1 MIDKEKAIQQGINII
16 DSAKS
21 SNALFEMLQ
30 DKFPQVIKDGQVSLK
45 SIAAT
50 LGLDSSVSNISGYE
64 LTFTGKGLANALY
77 STPCQKV
84 LKLKEVFTPHC
95 RNNDS
100 FCHTEA
106 LAEVSQKTTQN
117 RDFSPT
123 AQNDNYLESN
133 NPKNTIIIGDN
144 LDALKT
150 LKSAYSEKI
159 KMIYI
164 DPPYNT
170 ANDNFIYPDN
180 FREDYKA
187 ILKVVGLIEIDEN
200 GEETESETLRFFK
213 NIQSAKTHSGWLS
226 FMLPRLKLARDLLKE
241 DGVIFISIDDNE
253 QANLKILCDEIF
265 GEDNFVSCFVWEKTQ
280 HFGRQKLNYY
290 SNSEYV
296 LCYAKNLYSGENQQR
311 LLIENIQTE
320 FDDAPLYN
328 ASNNKHTM
336 TFPAHSCTFN
346 IKDGVYETSDEQDK
360 YELLNSVTVKNG
372 TNINE
377 FQISFKSRWSDKT
390 LQDELAK
397 GAKVLIKSAKFSPRM
412 IYADNKEF
420 IVSPKS
426 LIFTNEKNPFCAK
439 FKNIKVGTNENGSAE
454 IANLLGKEVFSYP
467 KPISLLFYLIGIS
480 TSTNENDIILDFFA
494 GSGTT
499 AQAVMELNAKDNG
512 NRQCILVQLDEPINE
527 AKSKV
532 AYDFCKNELGS
543 QNPVISDIT
552 TERVRRAINKIAQ
565 SSLRGSGKAT
575 TKQSK
580 NKSVALQNHLDSS
593 VASLHR
599 NDNIMTENLGFK
611 VYTLSDKPQL
621 IANEKGT
628 LKLITNA
635 NLTAFDK
642 ALNLALQSGKVLD
655 KVLETII
662 KDKLYKCE
670 DSYYVIECDNEVLKN
685 LAQTRDEYI
694 YIDAYADINLEHFL
708 NLNARFK
715 DRLNVVY

>member
-1 MIDKEKAIQQGINII
+1 MIDKEKATQQGINII

-21 SNALFEMLQ
+21 SNALFEILQ

-144 LDALKT
+144 LDALKI

-187 ILKVVGLIEIDEN
+187 ILHEVGLIEIDEN
-200 GEETESETLRFFK
+200 GEETQSETLQFFK

-226 FMLPRLKLARDLLKE
+226 FMLPRLKLARDLLKD

-265 GEDNFVSCFVWEKTQ
+265 GEDNFVACMPRITKKAGKSTDKVANN
-280 HFGRQKLNYY
+280 HD
-290 SNSEYV
+290 YV
-296 LCYAKNLYSGENQQR
+296 LCYSKNDITFKQIEVNEQEYKEKDDYFEERGGYKLNQTLDYDSLSYSKNGDYEIVLNGKKYYAGGNYEKFLERQNGNFNR
-311 LLIENIQTE
+311 LDWVWRWRKDKLEFGLKNGFIEVRNNRIYTKTYFKCKITDKKPYKIEYIDRTKNVSSIELIENIYSNDNANKKLQE
-320 FDDAPLYN
+320 IFGQKNIFDYSKSVEL
-328 ASNNKHTM
+328 
-336 TFPAHSCTFN
+336 
-346 IKDGVYETSDEQDK
+346 IKFLVS
-360 YELLNSVTVKNG
+360 
-372 TNINE
+372 
-377 FQISFKSRWSDKT
+377 QIST
-390 LQDELAK
+390 LPSQ
-397 GAKVLIKSAKFSPRM
+397 S
-412 IYADNKEF
+412 
-420 IVSPKS
+420 
-426 LIFTNEKNPFCAK
+426 
-439 FKNIKVGTNENGSAE
+439 
-454 IANLLGKEVFSYP
+454 
-467 KPISLLFYLIGIS
+467 
-480 TSTNENDIILDFFA
+480 DIILDFFA

-499 AQAVMELNAKDNG
+499 AQAVMELNVQDNG
-512 NRQCILVQLDEPINE
+512 NRQCILVQIDEPINE

-532 AYDFCKNELGS
+532 AYNFCKNELGS

>member
-144 LDALKT
+144 LDALKI

-187 ILKVVGLIEIDEN
+187 ILHEVGLIEIDEN
-200 GEETESETLRFFK
+200 GEETQSETLRFFK

-226 FMLPRLKLARDLLKE
+226 FMLPRLKLARDLLKD

-265 GEDNFVSCFVWEKTQ
+265 GEDNFVACMPRITKKAGKSTDKVANN
-280 HFGRQKLNYY
+280 HD
-290 SNSEYV
+290 YV
-296 LCYAKNLYSGENQQR
+296 LCYSKNDITFKQIEVNEQEYKEKDDYFEERGGYKLNQTLDYDSLSYSKNGDYEIVLNGKKYYAGGNYEKFLERQNGNFNR
-311 LLIENIQTE
+311 LDWVWRWRKDKLEFGLKNGFIEVRNNRIYTKTYFKCKITDKKPYKIEYIDRTKNVSSIELIENIYSNDNANKKLQE
-320 FDDAPLYN
+320 IFGQKNIFDYSKSVEL
-328 ASNNKHTM
+328 
-336 TFPAHSCTFN
+336 
-346 IKDGVYETSDEQDK
+346 IKFLVS
-360 YELLNSVTVKNG
+360 
-372 TNINE
+372 
-377 FQISFKSRWSDKT
+377 QIST
-390 LQDELAK
+390 LPSQ
-397 GAKVLIKSAKFSPRM
+397 S
-412 IYADNKEF
+412 
-420 IVSPKS
+420 
-426 LIFTNEKNPFCAK
+426 
-439 FKNIKVGTNENGSAE
+439 
-454 IANLLGKEVFSYP
+454 
-467 KPISLLFYLIGIS
+467 
-480 TSTNENDIILDFFA
+480 DIILDFFA

-499 AQAVMELNAKDNG
+499 AQAVMELNVQDNG
-512 NRQCILVQLDEPINE
+512 NRQCILVQIDEPINE

-532 AYDFCKNELGS
+532 AYNFCKNELGS

>member
-144 LDALKT
+144 LDALKI

-170 ANDNFIYPDN
+170 TSDNFIYPDN

-187 ILKVVGLIEIDEN
+187 ILKEVGLIEIDEN
-200 GEETESETLRFFK
+200 GEETQSETLQFFK

-226 FMLPRLKLARDLLKE
+226 FMLPRLKLARDLLKSN
-241 DGVIFISIDDNE
+241 GVIFISIDDNE

-265 GEDNFVSCFVWEKTQ
+265 GEDNFVANIVWNSISSVLKQ
-280 HFGRQKLNYY
+280 SKLIRKEH
-290 SNSEYV
+290 EYI
-296 LCYAKNLYSGENQQR
+296 LCYAKNKDNLEFNKLENTMEFSNPDNDIKGEWFSSNAAAPNQNSDKNKFAIKLPNGAECVRNWKFSYEDFASGKVSLY
-311 LLIENIQTE
+311 
-320 FDDAPLYN
+320 F
-328 ASNNKHTM
+328 
-336 TFPAHSCTFN
+336 
-346 IKDGVYETSDEQDK
+346 
-360 YELLNSVTVKNG
+360 KNG
-372 TNINE
+372 NVPRLKIYKSEYESRSKILASIFKDLGSITTAKTEMKRI
-377 FQISFKSRWSDKT
+377 FDFADDLFDTPKPLDLIKQILQIST
-390 LQDELAK
+390 LA
-397 GAKVLIKSAKFSPRM
+397 
-412 IYADNKEF
+412 
-420 IVSPKS
+420 
-426 LIFTNEKNPFCAK
+426 
-439 FKNIKVGTNENGSAE
+439 
-454 IANLLGKEVFSYP
+454 
-467 KPISLLFYLIGIS
+467 
-480 TSTNENDIILDFFA
+480 NENDIILDFFA

-499 AQAVMELNAKDNG
+499 AHAVMELNAEDNG
-512 NRQCILVQLDEPINE
+512 NRQCILVQIDEPINE

-532 AYDFCKNELGS
+532 AYDFCKNELGIE
-543 QNPVISDIT
+543 NPAISDIT
-552 TERVRRAINKIAQ
+552 TERVRRASAKIAQ
-565 SSLRGSGKAT
+565 LPTPKSPPQGRGLGIDSTNSPSRSTSGDKGGGLEF
-575 TKQSK
+575 
-580 NKSVALQNHLDSS
+580 VA
-593 VASLHR
+593 
-599 NDNIMTENLGFK
+599 NLGFNA
-611 VYTLSDKPQL
+611 YTLVSKPKL

-628 LKLITNA
+628 LKLMTNA
-635 NLTAFDK
+635 NLSAFDK
-642 ALNLALQSGKVLD
+642 ALNLALQSGKTLD
-655 KVLETII
+655 KPLETII

-670 DSYYVIECDNEVLKN
+670 DSYYAIECDKQVLEN
-685 LAQTRDEYI
+685 LAKTNDEYI

-708 NLNARFK
+708 NLNSRFK
-715 DRLNVVY
+715 ERLNVVYL

>member
-1 MIDKEKAIQQGINII
+1 MIEKSKAIKNGVKILDN
-16 DSAKS
+16 SKKNEFFENLKS
-21 SNALFEMLQ
+21 N
-30 DKFPQVIKDGQVSLK
+30 FPQTIKDGKADLKAISLL
-45 SIAAT
+45 
-50 LGLDSSVSNISGYE
+50 LGLDKKADISGYE
-64 LTFTGKGLANALY
+64 LTWTGKGLSNAMY
-77 STPCQKV
+77 SFPCN
-84 LKLKEVFTPHC
+84 KEL
-95 RNNDS
+95 RLDEIYSN
-100 FCHTEA
+100 
-106 LAEVSQKTTQN
+106 
-117 RDFSPT
+117 
-123 AQNDNYLESN
+123 SN

-144 LDALKT
+144 LDALKI

-187 ILKVVGLIEIDEN
+187 ILHEVGLIEIDEN
-200 GEETESETLRFFK
+200 GEETQSETLQFFK

-226 FMLPRLKLARDLLKE
+226 FMLPRLKLARDLLKD

-265 GEDNFVSCFVWEKTQ
+265 GEDNFVACMPRITKKAGKSTDKVANN
-280 HFGRQKLNYY
+280 HD
-290 SNSEYV
+290 YV
-296 LCYAKNLYSGENQQR
+296 LCYSKNDITFKQIEVNEQEYKEKDDYFEERGGYKLNQTLDYDSLSYSKNGDYEIVLNGKKYYAGGNYEKFLERQNGNFNR
-311 LLIENIQTE
+311 LDWVWRWRKDKLEFGLKNGFIEVRNNRIYTKTYFKCKITDKKPYKIEYIDRTKNVSSIELIENIYSNDNANKKLQE
-320 FDDAPLYN
+320 IFGQKNIFDYSKSVEL
-328 ASNNKHTM
+328 
-336 TFPAHSCTFN
+336 
-346 IKDGVYETSDEQDK
+346 IKFLVS
-360 YELLNSVTVKNG
+360 
-372 TNINE
+372 
-377 FQISFKSRWSDKT
+377 QIST
-390 LQDELAK
+390 LPSQ
-397 GAKVLIKSAKFSPRM
+397 S
-412 IYADNKEF
+412 
-420 IVSPKS
+420 
-426 LIFTNEKNPFCAK
+426 
-439 FKNIKVGTNENGSAE
+439 
-454 IANLLGKEVFSYP
+454 
-467 KPISLLFYLIGIS
+467 
-480 TSTNENDIILDFFA
+480 DIILDFFA

-499 AQAVMELNAKDNG
+499 AQAVMELNVQDNG
-512 NRQCILVQLDEPINE
+512 NRQCILVQIDEPINE

-532 AYDFCKNELGS
+532 AYNFCKNELGS

>member
-1 MIDKEKAIQQGINII
+1 MIDKEKATQQGINII

-21 SNALFEMLQ
+21 SNALFEILQ

-144 LDALKT
+144 LDALKI

-187 ILKVVGLIEIDEN
+187 ILHEVGLIEIDEN
-200 GEETESETLRFFK
+200 GEETQSETLQFFK

-226 FMLPRLKLARDLLKE
+226 FMLPRLKLARDLLKD

-265 GEDNFVSCFVWEKTQ
+265 GEDNFVACMPRITKKAGKSTDKVANN
-280 HFGRQKLNYY
+280 HD
-290 SNSEYV
+290 YV
-296 LCYAKNLYSGENQQR
+296 LCYSKNDITFKQIEVNEQEYKEKDDYFEERGGYKLNQTLDYDSLSYSKNGDYEIVLNGKKYYAGGNYEKFLERQNGNFNR
-311 LLIENIQTE
+311 LDWVWRWRKDKLEFGLKNGFIEVRNNRIYTKTYFKCKITDKKPYKIEYIDRTKNVSSIELIENIYSNDNANKKLQE
-320 FDDAPLYN
+320 IFGQKNIFDYSKSVEL
-328 ASNNKHTM
+328 
-336 TFPAHSCTFN
+336 
-346 IKDGVYETSDEQDK
+346 IKFLVS
-360 YELLNSVTVKNG
+360 
-372 TNINE
+372 
-377 FQISFKSRWSDKT
+377 QIST
-390 LQDELAK
+390 LPSQ
-397 GAKVLIKSAKFSPRM
+397 S
-412 IYADNKEF
+412 
-420 IVSPKS
+420 
-426 LIFTNEKNPFCAK
+426 
-439 FKNIKVGTNENGSAE
+439 
-454 IANLLGKEVFSYP
+454 
-467 KPISLLFYLIGIS
+467 
-480 TSTNENDIILDFFA
+480 DIILDFFA

-499 AQAVMELNAKDNG
+499 AQAVMELNVQDNG
-512 NRQCILVQLDEPINE
+512 NRQCILVQIDEPINE

-532 AYDFCKNELGS
+532 AYNFCKNELGS

-694 YIDAYADINLEHFL
+694 YIDAYVDINLEHFL

>member
-144 LDALKT
+144 LDALKI

-187 ILKVVGLIEIDEN
+187 ILHEVGLIEIDEN
-200 GEETESETLRFFK
+200 GEETQSETLRFFK

-226 FMLPRLKLARDLLKE
+226 FMLPRLKLARDLLKD

-265 GEDNFVSCFVWEKTQ
+265 GEENFVACIIAESAPAGTQ
-280 HFGRQKLNYY
+280 SSNFIAQQHSYCLVYGKYINENSFIKLKLTDEQLNKKYTEEDKYGKFYIERLWKRGIGGKKEDVPSLHFPVYY
-290 SNSEYV
+290 DEV
-296 LCYAKNLYSGENQQR
+296 
-311 LLIENIQTE
+311 
-320 FDDAPLYN
+320 
-328 ASNNKHTM
+328 NNKIYIDEEVK
-336 TFPAHSCTFN
+336 SKN
-346 IKDGVYETSDEQDK
+346 NLIKIIPYQVAGVLGRWTWSKEK
-360 YELLNSVTVKNG
+360 M
-372 TNINE
+372 INE
-377 FQISFKSRWSDKT
+377 RHKLIVKKVNGEWKLHKKQYK
-390 LQDELAK
+390 QDEMGKLPNSI
-397 GAKVLIKSAKFSPRM
+397 IKSELARTELGSLEL
-412 IYADNKEF
+412 KEIMGEKVF
-420 IVSPKS
+420 DYPKS
-426 LIFTNEKNPFCAK
+426 TKLMKHLI
-439 FKNIKVGTNENGSAE
+439 S
-454 IANLLGKEVFSYP
+454 
-467 KPISLLFYLIGIS
+467 IS
-480 TSTNENDIILDFFA
+480 TYTNSNDIILDFFA

-552 TERVRRAINKIAQ
+552 TERVRRASAKIAQ
-565 SSLRGSGKAT
+565 TLSCHTEGKAR
-575 TKQSK
+575 SIS
-580 NKSVALQNHLDSS
+580 NNHNRDI
-593 VASLHR
+593 SLVSR
-599 NDNIMTENLGFK
+599 QAQYDKDRGIPPMTQNDNGLDLGFK
-611 VYTLSDKPQL
+611 IYTLESKPKL
-621 IANEKGT
+621 IANKKGT

-642 ALNLALQSGKVLD
+642 ALNLALQSGKALD

-670 DSYYVIECDNEVLKN
+670 DSYYAIECDNEVLEN

>member
-21 SNALFEMLQ
+21 SNALFEILQ

-144 LDALKT
+144 LDALKI

-187 ILKVVGLIEIDEN
+187 ILHEVGLIEIDEN
-200 GEETESETLRFFK
+200 GEETQSETLRFFK

-226 FMLPRLKLARDLLKE
+226 FMLPRLKLARDLLKD

-265 GEDNFVSCFVWEKTQ
+265 GEDNFVACMPRITKKAGKSTDKVANN
-280 HFGRQKLNYY
+280 HD
-290 SNSEYV
+290 YV
-296 LCYAKNLYSGENQQR
+296 LCYSKNDITFKQIEVNEQEYKEKDDYFEERGGYKLNQTLDYDSLSYSKNGDYEIVLNGKKYYAGGNYEKFLERQNGNFNR
-311 LLIENIQTE
+311 LDWVWRWRKDKLEFGLKNGFIEVRNNRIYTKTYFKCKITDKKPYKIEYIDRTKNVSSIELIENIYSNDNANKKLQE
-320 FDDAPLYN
+320 IFGQKNIFDYSKSVEL
-328 ASNNKHTM
+328 
-336 TFPAHSCTFN
+336 
-346 IKDGVYETSDEQDK
+346 IKFLVS
-360 YELLNSVTVKNG
+360 
-372 TNINE
+372 
-377 FQISFKSRWSDKT
+377 QIST
-390 LQDELAK
+390 LPSQ
-397 GAKVLIKSAKFSPRM
+397 S
-412 IYADNKEF
+412 
-420 IVSPKS
+420 
-426 LIFTNEKNPFCAK
+426 
-439 FKNIKVGTNENGSAE
+439 
-454 IANLLGKEVFSYP
+454 
-467 KPISLLFYLIGIS
+467 
-480 TSTNENDIILDFFA
+480 DIILDFFA

-499 AQAVMELNAKDNG
+499 AQAVMELNVQDNG
-512 NRQCILVQLDEPINE
+512 NRQCILVQIDEPINE

-532 AYDFCKNELGS
+532 AYNFCKNELGS

>member
-1 MIDKEKAIQQGINII
+1 MIDKEKATQQGINII

-21 SNALFEMLQ
+21 SNALFEILQ

-144 LDALKT
+144 LDALKI

-187 ILKVVGLIEIDEN
+187 ILHEVGLIEIDEN
-200 GEETESETLRFFK
+200 GEETQSETLRFFK

-226 FMLPRLKLARDLLKE
+226 FMLPRLKLARDLLKD
-241 DGVIFISIDDNE
+241 DGIIFISIDDNE

-265 GEDNFVSCFVWEKTQ
+265 GEDNFVACMPRITKKAGKSTDKVANN
-280 HFGRQKLNYY
+280 HD
-290 SNSEYV
+290 YV
-296 LCYAKNLYSGENQQR
+296 LCYSKNDITFKQIEVNEQEYKEKDDYFEERGGYKLNQTLDYDSLSYSKNGDYEIVLNGKKYYAGGNYEKFLERQNGNFNR
-311 LLIENIQTE
+311 LDWVWRWRKDKLEFGLKNGFIEVRNNRIYTKTYFKCKITDKKPYKIEYIDRTKNVSSIELIENIYSNDNANKKLQE
-320 FDDAPLYN
+320 IFGQKNIFDYSKSVEL
-328 ASNNKHTM
+328 
-336 TFPAHSCTFN
+336 
-346 IKDGVYETSDEQDK
+346 IKFLVS
-360 YELLNSVTVKNG
+360 
-372 TNINE
+372 
-377 FQISFKSRWSDKT
+377 QIST
-390 LQDELAK
+390 LPSQ
-397 GAKVLIKSAKFSPRM
+397 S
-412 IYADNKEF
+412 
-420 IVSPKS
+420 
-426 LIFTNEKNPFCAK
+426 
-439 FKNIKVGTNENGSAE
+439 
-454 IANLLGKEVFSYP
+454 
-467 KPISLLFYLIGIS
+467 
-480 TSTNENDIILDFFA
+480 DIILDFFA

-499 AQAVMELNAKDNG
+499 AQAVMELNVQDNG
-512 NRQCILVQLDEPINE
+512 NRQCILVQIDEPINE

-532 AYDFCKNELGS
+532 AYNFCKNELGS